1 MPSGFYLP
9 NSSIE
14 PIVGIQISVHS
25 PDEIERRS
33 VVEITNA
40 GTFEG
45 NEPKIGGLF
54 DPRMGVLDSGKECRS
69 CGQTNHKCPGHF
81 GHFRL
86 ARPVYYIQF
95 FPFILNVLSCVC
107 IRCSKLMID
116 KEYRKHF
123 LKRRGEARW
132 RDVLTACK
140 EIRRC
145 GQETEDGCGAV
156 KPNRFVREGIARIVA
171 EWDNVEGAPDKEV
184 AVKQKQP
191 LEVEY
196 VLRLFRRITDEDVDF
211 MGLSRYWCR
220 PDWMICTVLAIPP
233 PQVRPSVITDNNQ
246 RSEDDL
252 THKLAEIIKTNNTYL
267 QPRIDANAAK
277 SVIDEWTNVLQY
289 HVATLV
295 DNQIPGV
302 APSAQRNGRPLKSI
316 QQRLGSKEGRI
327 RYNIQGKRVEFS
339 ARSVITPDPNISI
352 TELGVPEKIAMNLTR
367 PERVT
372 RFNRDKLYKFIQNG
386 PLKFPGAKTIRRP
399 DGRIISLRHVNTKEI
414 VLHIGDVVNRH
425 LMDGDIVLFNRQPTL
440 HRMSMMGHRVKVL
453 PYKTFRLN
461 VSVTAPYNADFDGDE
476 MNMHCPQSYEAATEL
491 EEIAAVP
498 HQILRPRDGLPVIGI
513 VQDTLVGSYRLT
525 RDHVNFN
532 RREFMNLMMWN
543 KRFDGAVPQ
552 PNHSVDGRWSGRQVI
567 SQLLP
572 PIHMDMANSS
582 KKKVVI
588 RDGQVLEGQ
597 IDKAIFSKA
606 SRGIIHMT
614 YNDYGSKETTNLI
627 DSLQN
632 TIEQFLVYNGFSV
645 GISDLIADQSTK
657 EEMDKKIQARK
668 TEIEAL
674 LLQIHQDL
682 FDNNTGKSN
691 RDELED
697 KVFGILNK
705 ATELAGEIGQASLSA
720 ENRMTAMVRAGS
732 KGGPINIAQM
742 IACVG
747 QQNIEGKR
755 IPYGFED
762 RTLPHFKKYD
772 DGAEARGFIEN
783 SFISGLTPT
792 EFFFHAM
799 SGREGLIDTAVKSVT
814 GDTQIVIL
822 DGGQPKTVAIGK
834 WIDAQL
840 AARKGEVEHFEE
852 RHLEMLQ
859 LTQPASIPTTDA
871 DGRVTWGA
879 IAAITRHD
887 PGERLYRIQTLAGK
901 SVTVTEA
908 QSLLVWDSATAKFEK
923 KSLPDVCE
931 GDFVPVTANLPA
943 PATLMTSVDMSLH
956 LPKKDYLYGTDF
968 TAAAEAMTKAM
979 EGRSKIPAGW
989 WEANNGTTFTLPYT
1003 DKAKLQRALV
1013 RSNTSNILPGYVYPF
1028 TTNREHALIPD
1039 QFTLSKDNGIFL
1051 GLFLSDGNADIKS
1064 GYVQITN
1071 NNETILEFAKSWFA
1085 AQGVSHSET
1094 IKLNEAGGVSS
1105 CVRGF
1110 STLLATFL
1118 TSFVGHGA
1126 EHKFVPAEAF
1136 TAPDEFVSALL
1147 NGYFSGDGTVS
1158 KNSVEASSA
1167 SASLIDGISMLCTRL
1182 GIFGKVSQMILKSN
1196 NVATPIIAPIHRL
1209 SIRAQWATLFAQ
1221 KVSLIDEAKE
1231 AKLAA
1236 VKASDKHRNFGQ
1248 QNDCVLDEITDIQVL
1263 DASTHPKVYDLTV
1276 PSTFNFGLANGLQ
1289 VRDTA
1294 DTGYIQRQLVKAMED
1309 LVIQNDGTVRDA
1321 NMNILQFHYGED
1333 GINSTKI
1340 ESQSLPLGSLSDEE
1354 IDRDFGLVGID
1365 LTPILAEGVGASA
1378 DRDPVAEAAA
1388 LAAFAAQVK
1397 EDRKMFVEGMFRSGA
1412 QGNVYAA
1419 VNLERALVNIRMK
1432 FALDPSPGNP
1442 AGSATQRTSLTPMR
1456 VLAGINAVL
1465 EKTQRFHKMWAT
1477 LLRFHLSPGKLIV
1490 RDRFTEIAFDTLCEL
1505 LVTKNWQAWSQPGEQ
1520 VGVIA
1525 AQSIGEPSTQMS
1537 CQKDTKVHILHRN
1550 GTHYIG
1556 SVGAFVDGM
1565 LNEKCAEVVEHA
1577 NGSSILDTS
1586 DYLIASVSKDEKTSW
1601 SPISQVTRHPANGGM
1616 VKVTTKSGRTTTATL
1631 SHSFLKR
1638 SRTGIV
1644 PVLGSD
1650 LRIGMRIPIAKRV
1663 PKVPVGPTQV
1673 VVGKTTFPL
1682 TKDFG
1687 WLCGLYLADGSF
1699 SGNTVKISKVNPIVE
1714 VILSTLAEYYGWEF
1728 STREYQGQYGPSK
1741 DNNLYSKDL
1750 KDFLLTHFSTGSYE
1764 KKIAGVVYSYPTE
1777 FIAGLLGGYF
1787 DGDGNVNVERQ
1798 QIRVGSRSEEL
1809 IRDINR
1815 LFGYAGFFTVM
1826 GSETS
1831 VRIPGKV
1838 MWTLNVLKNDARRF
1852 KEEIGLKLPEKAA
1865 ALEQI
1870 ITYTEREE
1878 KHDTKEL
1885 YDKIPELGDV
1895 IAETGKL
1902 LKMPGQ
1908 SRTYGRWT
1916 KKESVGR
1923 TTLHAYLSDFNEMF
1937 AIVKNTLSST
1947 VYETV
1952 VANLALL
1959 DSAARADVVW
1969 DEIVDLTYLDDPKE
1983 YVYDFT
1989 VPGNESF
1996 MVDDC
2001 VLVHNTL
2008 NSVDWD
2014 TRILIA
2020 KDGRI
2025 QQPEIGQ
2032 FVDDYYTELK
2042 NKAANGDEAAAARIQ
2057 HLPNDQIYIEL
2068 EDGHDWQ
2075 AVSCGEDGN
2084 VKWTKLEAITR
2095 HPVINEDGSDTILEV
2110 ETESGRTVKATK
2122 ALSFLTRSA
2131 DDKVVSIKGS
2141 DLKIGTLL
2149 PIVNTLALN
2158 QLRTLTE
2165 FSLREVLPPTEWLY
2179 GTDAATALST
2189 MRAADAAGKRHWFG
2203 TTNGLLFTV
2212 PYNRSDSF
2220 REAFAKG
2227 HNTNA
2232 DVIRPGFVYTK
2243 KMMQGVSQIPET
2255 LPLTQ
2260 DFGYF
2265 VGAYLA
2271 EGMSNTTQINITNN
2285 DQEFFDPIKRVLAE
2299 WEIGHHT
2306 VCEER
2311 NCEKTGIKGTTTSL
2325 VIHSTLLAQVFK
2337 TLFGRLS
2344 YDKTLPDWILQA
2356 PDEFVKGL
2364 VDAYICGDGTI
2375 CKKSGCIIVGS
2386 VSRDLLVRF
2395 STLLARY
2402 EIFSKISEHMPDL
2415 GKFNS
2420 VKMQYTLSL
2429 TVSQSAKFAKMFTLS
2444 MERKQQILDYH
2455 FNLMEKDAPLR
2466 NDTTA
2471 DVIWDPIKTIKEV
2484 SPIKKWVY
2492 DLTVEETRNFVT
2504 YSGQALRDTFHLA
2517 GVSSKSNVTR
2527 GVPRLKEL
2535 LKVMKNP
2542 KAKSLTIH
2550 LKPEYANSKVKAREV
2565 AQELG
2570 LTLLRDMTTKVAIYF
2585 DPKDSNS
2592 VLKEDRELLAFYSLF
2607 DAPEPGAGEA
2617 AAAATAQATASHE
2630 PWSKWLLRL
2639 ELDRQRMF
2647 DKNITMDDILF
2658 VLRRRFDNDINAVY
2672 SDFNSQ
2678 KLVMRIRLPAEKPT
2692 DKPAKTEPASLDDLA
2707 SYKKFQSKLLNA
2719 VIIRGVPGIKAV
2731 TFRKGSERFV
2741 FDATEGK
2748 YKPKEEYI
2756 LDTDGSNFQEVLNH
2770 PAVDATRVF
2779 STHCYDIYATLGVEA
2794 TRQILFNEIQTLF
2807 EEGQINYRH
2816 LGLLVDVMT
2825 RAGRMM
2831 SVDRYGINKNDIG
2844 PLAKASFEE
2853 TEGILLKAAV
2863 FGELDPVTGV
2873 SANIM
2878 TGQPIRGGTAFSDI
2892 LMDEAALLRLQKG
2905 LPAIE
2910 SAEEE
2915 EEGLTQDEI
2924 DAQLYENTDD
2934 LCSPSRLRMNMTLPP
2949 SSTTFEDEED
2959 VELVVVDA

>member
-9 NSSIE
+9 DSSVE
-14 PIVGIQISVHS
+14 PIVGIQICIFS
-25 PDEIERRS
+25 PDEVERRS

-95 FPFILNVLSCVC
+95 LPFILNILSCVC
-107 IRCSKLMID
+107 IRCSKLLVD
-116 KEYRKHF
+116 KQFRANF

-132 RDVLTACK
+132 REVLMASK

-145 GQETEDGCGAV
+145 GQETEDGCGAR

-171 EWDNVEGAPDKEV
+171 EWDEND
-184 AVKQKQP
+184 AVSPTKQKQP

-372 RFNRDKLYKFIQNG
+372 IYNRDKLYKFIQNG

-425 LMDGDIVLFNRQPTL
+425 LMDGDVVLFNRQPTL

-453 PYKTFRLN
+453 PFKTFRLN

-525 RDHVNFN
+525 RDHVSFN
-532 RREFMNLMMWN
+532 RREFMNLTMWN
-543 KRFDGAVPQ
+543 KRFDGKVPQ
-552 PNHSVDGRWSGRQVI
+552 PKNPARWSGHQVI

-572 PIHMDMANSS
+572 PIHMDMPNSS
-582 KKKVVI
+582 KKKVII

-614 YNDYGSKETTNLI
+614 YNDYGSKQTTDLI

-645 GISDLIADQSTK
+645 GISDLIADQTTK

-705 ATELAGEIGQASLSA
+705 ATELAGEIGQASLA
-720 ENRMTAMVRAGS
+720 TENRMTAMVRAGS

-783 SFISGLTPT
+783 SFIGGLTPT

-799 SGREGLIDTAVKSVT
+799 SGREGLIDTAVK
-814 GDTQIVIL
+814 
-822 DGGQPKTVAIGK
+822 
-834 WIDAQL
+834 
-840 AARKGEVEHFEE
+840 
-852 RHLEMLQ
+852 
-859 LTQPASIPTTDA
+859 
-871 DGRVTWGA
+871 
-879 IAAITRHD
+879 
-887 PGERLYRIQTLAGK
+887 
-901 SVTVTEA
+901 
-908 QSLLVWDSATAKFEK
+908 
-923 KSLPDVCE
+923 
-931 GDFVPVTANLPA
+931 
-943 PATLMTSVDMSLH
+943 
-956 LPKKDYLYGTDF
+956 
-968 TAAAEAMTKAM
+968 
-979 EGRSKIPAGW
+979 
-989 WEANNGTTFTLPYT
+989 
-1003 DKAKLQRALV
+1003 
-1013 RSNTSNILPGYVYPF
+1013 
-1028 TTNREHALIPD
+1028 
-1039 QFTLSKDNGIFL
+1039 
-1051 GLFLSDGNADIKS
+1051 
-1064 GYVQITN
+1064 
-1071 NNETILEFAKSWFA
+1071 
-1085 AQGVSHSET
+1085 
-1094 IKLNEAGGVSS
+1094 
-1105 CVRGF
+1105 
-1110 STLLATFL
+1110 
-1118 TSFVGHGA
+1118 
-1126 EHKFVPAEAF
+1126 
-1136 TAPDEFVSALL
+1136 
-1147 NGYFSGDGTVS
+1147 
-1158 KNSVEASSA
+1158 
-1167 SASLIDGISMLCTRL
+1167 
-1182 GIFGKVSQMILKSN
+1182 
-1196 NVATPIIAPIHRL
+1196 
-1209 SIRAQWATLFAQ
+1209 
-1221 KVSLIDEAKE
+1221 
-1231 AKLAA
+1231 
-1236 VKASDKHRNFGQ
+1236 
-1248 QNDCVLDEITDIQVL
+1248 
-1263 DASTHPKVYDLTV
+1263 
-1276 PSTFNFGLANGLQ
+1276 
-1289 VRDTA
+1289 TA

-1309 LVIQNDGTVRDA
+1309 LVVQNDGTVRDA

-1340 ESQSLPLGSLSDEE
+1340 ESQGLALGGLSNEE
-1354 IDRDFGLVGID
+1354 IDRDFGLVGVDISS
-1365 LTPILAEGVGASA
+1365 ILEEGIGAA
-1378 DRDPVAEAAA
+1378 AGRDPAAEAAA
-1388 LAAFAAQVK
+1388 LVAFSEQVK
-1397 EDRKMFVEGMFRSGA
+1397 VDRKMLVEGIFRSGA

-1419 VNLERALVNIRMK
+1419 VNFERLLVTVRMK
-1432 FALDPSPGNP
+1432 FALDV
-1442 AGSATQRTSLTPMR
+1442 TKRTSLTPTR
-1456 VLAGINAVL
+1456 VLAGIEAVL
-1465 EKTQRFHKMWAT
+1465 AKTQRYHKMWAA
-1477 LLRFHLSPGKLIV
+1477 LLRFHLAPGKIIQ
-1490 RDRFTEIAFDTLCEL
+1490 RDRFTESAFDTLCEM
-1505 LVTKNWQAWSQPGEQ
+1505 LVTKNWQAWAQPGEQ

-1525 AQSIGEPSTQMS
+1525 AQSIGEPSTQM
-1537 CQKDTKVHILHRN
+1537 
-1550 GTHYIG
+1550 
-1556 SVGAFVDGM
+1556 
-1565 LNEKCAEVVEHA
+1565 
-1577 NGSSILDTS
+1577 
-1586 DYLIASVSKDEKTSW
+1586 
-1601 SPISQVTRHPANGGM
+1601 
-1616 VKVTTKSGRTTTATL
+1616 
-1631 SHSFLKR
+1631 
-1638 SRTGIV
+1638 
-1644 PVLGSD
+1644 
-1650 LRIGMRIPIAKRV
+1650 
-1663 PKVPVGPTQV
+1663 
-1673 VVGKTTFPL
+1673 
-1682 TKDFG
+1682 
-1687 WLCGLYLADGSF
+1687 
-1699 SGNTVKISKVNPIVE
+1699 
-1714 VILSTLAEYYGWEF
+1714 
-1728 STREYQGQYGPSK
+1728 
-1741 DNNLYSKDL
+1741 
-1750 KDFLLTHFSTGSYE
+1750 
-1764 KKIAGVVYSYPTE
+1764 
-1777 FIAGLLGGYF
+1777 
-1787 DGDGNVNVERQ
+1787 
-1798 QIRVGSRSEEL
+1798 
-1809 IRDINR
+1809 
-1815 LFGYAGFFTVM
+1815 
-1826 GSETS
+1826 
-1831 VRIPGKV
+1831 
-1838 MWTLNVLKNDARRF
+1838 
-1852 KEEIGLKLPEKAA
+1852 
-1865 ALEQI
+1865 
-1870 ITYTEREE
+1870 
-1878 KHDTKEL
+1878 
-1885 YDKIPELGDV
+1885 
-1895 IAETGKL
+1895 
-1902 LKMPGQ
+1902 
-1908 SRTYGRWT
+1908 
-1916 KKESVGR
+1916 
-1923 TTLHAYLSDFNEMF
+1923 
-1937 AIVKNTLSST
+1937 
-1947 VYETV
+1947 
-1952 VANLALL
+1952 
-1959 DSAARADVVW
+1959 
-1969 DEIVDLTYLDDPKE
+1969 
-1983 YVYDFT
+1983 
-1989 VPGNESF
+1989 
-1996 MVDDC
+1996 
-2001 VLVHNTL
+2001 TL

-2020 KDGRI
+2020 KDGCI

-2032 FVDDYYTELK
+2032 FVDDYYTDLK

-2075 AVSCGEDGN
+2075 AVSCGEDGI

-2122 ALSFLTRSA
+2122 ALSFLTRSV

-2141 DLKIGTLL
+2141 DLKIGTVL
-2149 PIVNTLALN
+2149 PIVNKLALN
-2158 QLRTLTE
+2158 QLPTLTE

-2179 GTDAATALST
+2179 GTDAATALAT

-2220 REAFAKG
+2220 REAFANG

-2243 KMMQGVSQIPET
+2243 KMMKGVSQIPET

-2311 NCEKTGIKGTTTSL
+2311 DCEKTGIKGTTTSL

-2364 VDAYICGDGTI
+2364 VDAYVCGDGTI
-2375 CKKSGCIIVGS
+2375 CKRSGCIIVGS

-2415 GKFNS
+2415 GKFNA

-2429 TVSQSAKFAKMFTLS
+2429 TVSQSAKFAKSFTLS

-2455 FNLMEKDAPLR
+2455 FKLMEKDAPLR

-2471 DVIWDPIKTIKEV
+2471 DMIWDPIKNIKEV

-2550 LKPEYANSKVKAREV
+2550 LKPEYSDSKVKAREV

-2585 DPKDSNS
+2585 DPKDSNT
-2592 VLKEDRELLAFYSLF
+2592 VLKEDRELLAFYKLF
-2607 DAPEPGAGEA
+2607 EEPEPVVE
-2617 AAAATAQATASHE
+2617 AQAGASQE

-2658 VLRRRFDNDINAVY
+2658 VLRRRFDDDIHAVY

-2678 KLVMRIRLPAEKPT
+2678 KLVMRIRLPAEKPS
-2692 DKPAKTEPASLDDLA
+2692 DKPAKTDPGSLDDLS

-2741 FDATEGK
+2741 FDANEGK
-2748 YKPKEEYI
+2748 YKTKEEYI
-2756 LDTDGSNFQEVLNH
+2756 LDTDGSNFQEVINH

-2779 STHCYDIYATLGVEA
+2779 STHCYDIYAQLGVEA

-2863 FGELDPVTGV
+2863 FGEIDPVTGV

-2878 TGQPIRGGTAFSDI
+2878 MGQPIRGGTAFSDI
-2892 LMDEAALLRLQKG
+2892 LLDEAALLRLQKG
-2905 LPAIE
+2905 LPAVE

-2915 EEGLTQDEI
+2915 AEPTQEDV
-2924 DAQLYENTDD
+2924 DAELFHDKDD
-2934 LCSPSRLRMNMTLPP
+2934 MCSPSRLRMNMTLPKA
-2949 SSTTFEDEED
+2949 STVYEDEED
-2959 VELVVVDA
+2959 VDVVVLEA